1 MTRIKEL
8 NLRMPVL
15 KMPLVGALIALLA
28 FASMAVSMACGVESG
43 DRRPA
48 RQDDS
53 ETTEFHRSPVTAF
66 EQFRMDVTKDDT
78 GCSLDPSEVAVT
90 MGNRVRLAVQLPL
103 EEGQMGQG
111 ATKSIVV
118 TGEKQSVQFKIE
130 GLQISASGGAFG
142 TGKTEFDLTLESGA
156 RKSYDF
162 NAANTGSFDM
172 LCDGAMVGTFTVN
185 PA

>member
-1 MTRIKEL
+1 MTRLKEL

-15 KMPLVGALIALLA
+15 KMPLIWGIIGLLA
-28 FASMAVSMACGVESG
+28 LASMACGVESG

-48 RQDDS
+48 RQGES

-66 EQFRMDVTKDDT
+66 EQFRMDMTKDDA
-78 GCSLDPSEVAVT
+78 GCSIDPNEISVT

-118 TGEKQSVQFKIE
+118 TGEKKSLQFKID
-130 GLQISASGGAFG
+130 GLQMSASGGAFG
-142 TGKTEFDLTLESGA
+142 TGKTEFDITLESGA

-162 NAANTGSFDM
+162 NAANSGTFPM
-172 LCDGAMVGTFTVN
+172 LCDGTEIGTFTVN

>member
-1 MTRIKEL
+1 MTRLKKL

-15 KMPLVGALIALLA
+15 KMPLIGAIIGLLA
-28 FASMAVSMACGVESG
+28 LASMAVSMACGVESG

-48 RQDDS
+48 RQGDA
-53 ETTEFHRSPVTAF
+53 ETTEFHRTPVTAF
-66 EQFRMDVTKDDT
+66 EQFRMNMTKDDA
-78 GCSLDPSEVAVT
+78 GCSIDPNEIAVT

-118 TGEKQSVQFKIE
+118 TGEKKSLQFKID
-130 GLQISASGGAFG
+130 GLQMSASGGAFG
-142 TGKTEFDLTLESGA
+142 TGKTEFDITLESGA

-162 NAANTGSFDM
+162 NAANSGAFPM
-172 LCDGAMVGTFTVN
+172 LCDGTEIGTFTVN

>member
-1 MTRIKEL
+1 MTILKRL
-8 NLRMPVL
+8 NLRMPVV
-15 KMPLVGALIALLA
+15 KMPLIVAALALVALI
-28 FASMAVSMACGVESG
+28 VIACGVQSG

-48 RQDDS
+48 RQGES

-66 EQFRMDVTKDDT
+66 EQFRMDVAKDDA
-78 GCSLDPSEVAVT
+78 GCSIDPSEVAVT
-90 MGNRVRLAVQLPL
+90 MGNRVRLAIQLPL

-118 TGEKQSVQFKIE
+118 TGEKQSAQFKID
-130 GLQISASGGAFG
+130 GLQMSASGGAFG
-142 TGKTEFDLTLESGA
+142 TGKTEFDITLESGA

-162 NAANTGSFDM
+162 NAANSGAFDM
-172 LCDGAMVGTFTVN
+172 LCDGTKIGTFTVN

>member
-1 MTRIKEL
+1 MTRLKEL

-15 KMPLVGALIALLA
+15 KMPLIWGIIGLLA
-28 FASMAVSMACGVESG
+28 LASMACGVESG

-48 RQDDS
+48 RQGES

-66 EQFRMDVTKDDT
+66 EQFRMDMTKDDA
-78 GCSLDPSEVAVT
+78 GCSIDPNEISVT

-118 TGEKQSVQFKIE
+118 TGEKKSLQFKID
-130 GLQISASGGAFG
+130 GLQMSASGGAFG
-142 TGKTEFDLTLESGA
+142 TGKTEFDITLESGA

-162 NAANTGSFDM
+162 NAANSGAFDM
-172 LCDGAMVGTFTVN
+172 LCDGSKIGTFTVN

>member
-1 MTRIKEL
+1 MTRLKEL

-15 KMPLVGALIALLA
+15 KMPLIWGIIGLLA
-28 FASMAVSMACGVESG
+28 LASMACGVESG

-48 RQDDS
+48 RQGES
-53 ETTEFHRSPVTAF
+53 ETTEFHRTPVTAF
-66 EQFRMDVTKDDT
+66 EQFRMNMTKDDT
-78 GCSLDPSEVAVT
+78 GCSIDPSEITVT

-118 TGEKQSVQFKIE
+118 TGEKKSLQFKID
-130 GLQISASGGAFG
+130 GLQMSASGGAFG
-142 TGKTEFDLTLESGA
+142 TGKTEFDITLESGA

-162 NAANTGSFDM
+162 NAANSGAFDM
-172 LCDGAMVGTFTVN
+172 LCDGTKIGTFTVN
-185 PA
+185 SA